1 MSDLF
6 DDLDFEMLG
15 GDFEDPFENEPV
27 DPVPHPVP
35 GMPNAGH
42 QPMQHPEAAAQKA
55 SEAGCTDDPG
65 QQPISDPPL
74 QACVESLA
82 NTEAQAAKTDGN
94 AADIADCQDAA
105 LHQASSEKA
114 PTLNMMASLA
124 DQTEAT
130 AAQQDARTL
139 MELPPVFKYGSC
151 EEDISDGDM
160 TFEQLRAEKE
170 PDFLELKDSKRVSWT
185 VQYGRVTKPISSPAK
200 QKIAQVK
207 EEIELSKE
215 FLEGLKKAKDKRPRC
230 FVKPTVAGKS
240 KGIAAYKAIL
250 LSPEDAAQSSKPIC
264 LFPARDGQMYEMRKN
279 KLGVFVTPTNH
290 IHELSEVRAGFQ
302 PALPRI
308 PYELFKRILAFF
320 RYYMEQEHPLEVM
333 VQIYWDSLKK
343 RFLVVVPYQHVSG
356 VEIRVPEEQPG
367 QLDEERFYYYADIHS
382 HNIMPAFF
390 SEQDNRDELATR
402 LYIVVG
408 RLQRPS
414 PEIRARISNGGKFME
429 IPLEDVVEVSPAEF
443 PEYWTASVAPSFTA
457 NRKGD
462 AL

>member
-1 MSDLF
+1 
-6 DDLDFEMLG
+6 
-15 GDFEDPFENEPV
+15 
-27 DPVPHPVP
+27 
-35 GMPNAGH
+35 
-42 QPMQHPEAAAQKA
+42 
-55 SEAGCTDDPG
+55 
-65 QQPISDPPL
+65 
-74 QACVESLA
+74 
-82 NTEAQAAKTDGN
+82 
-94 AADIADCQDAA
+94 
-105 LHQASSEKA
+105 
-114 PTLNMMASLA
+114 
-124 DQTEAT
+124 
-130 AAQQDARTL
+130 
-139 MELPPVFKYGSC
+139 
-151 EEDISDGDM
+151 
-160 TFEQLRAEKE
+160 
-170 PDFLELKDSKRVSWT
+170 
-185 VQYGRVTKPISSPAK
+185 
-200 QKIAQVK
+200 
-207 EEIELSKE
+207 
-215 FLEGLKKAKDKRPRC
+215 
-230 FVKPTVAGKS
+230 
-240 KGIAAYKAIL
+240 
-250 LSPEDAAQSSKPIC
+250 
-264 LFPARDGQMYEMRKN
+264 MYEMRKN

-320 RYYMEQEHPLEVM
+320 RYYTEQEHPLEVM

-367 QLDEERFYYYADIHS
+367 QLDEERFYYYADVHS

-429 IPLEDVVEVSPAEF
+429 IPLKDVVEVSPAEF

-457 NRKGD
+457 NRKGN

>member
-1 MSDLF
+1 M
-6 DDLDFEMLG
+6 
-15 GDFEDPFENEPV
+15 
-27 DPVPHPVP
+27 
-35 GMPNAGH
+35 
-42 QPMQHPEAAAQKA
+42 
-55 SEAGCTDDPG
+55 
-65 QQPISDPPL
+65 
-74 QACVESLA
+74 ESLA
-82 NTEAQAAKTDGN
+82 NTEAQVAKTDGN

-105 LHQASSEKA
+105 LHQAGSEKT
-114 PTLNMMASLA
+114 PTLNMMAFLA
-124 DQTEAT
+124 DRTEAT

-170 PDFLELKDSKRVSWT
+170 HDFLELEDSKRVSWT
-185 VQYGRVTKPISSPAK
+185 VQYGRVTKPILSPAK

-320 RYYMEQEHPLEVM
+320 RYYTEQEHPLEVM
-333 VQIYWDSLKK
+333 IQIYWDSLKK

-367 QLDEERFYYYADIHS
+367 QLDEERFYYYADVHS

-457 NRKGD
+457 NRKGN